1 MQTTPEIVKRWSNE
15 VQEAVQSRA
24 ALVQFHALALL
35 HQIRQNDKLA
45 VSKLVITLT
54 KGNVRSP
61 LAQCLLIRYTNQV
74 ICESAGNAQTGIG
87 HFMTYLESC
96 LWNKSEMVIFEAAR
110 VITEL
115 NGVTSRE
122 LIPAITVL

>member
-74 ICESAGNAQTGIG
+74 IRESAGNAQTGIG

-96 LWNKSEMVIFEAAR
+96 LWNKSEMVSFEAAR